1 MAVPA
6 GVMMGDGRR
15 RTLGVGPGE
24 SSVPLGEPV
33 EAMEGVVLGTPTCP
47 HSTAQGVQ
55 DRWLA
60 IGTGHLGGFHLTV
73 SAPVLMA
80 VYLHSLAT
88 GHSKMKGDV

>member
-6 GVMMGDGRR
+6 GVMMGDGRQ
-15 RTLGVGPGE
+15 RTPRVGPGE

-33 EAMEGVVLGTPTCP
+33 EAMEGVVPGTLTCP

-60 IGTGHLGGFHLTV
+60 IGTGHFGGFHLTV
-73 SAPVLMA
+73 SLP
-80 VYLHSLAT
+80 S
-88 GHSKMKGDV
+88 